1 MTTAVEFEA
10 ILELNNVEE
19 IVMHEDKEII
29 DVWLSSKENPDR
41 ESKLSLNSRMRWVIE
56 WISNN

>member
-1 MTTAVEFEA
+1 MTTAAEFEA
-10 ILELNNVEE
+10 ILESNNVEE
-19 IVMHEDKEII
+19 IIIHKDKEII